1 MVNRTAAQD
10 GALQGMKEICR
21 YMGKSEPTII
31 RYVRTMNFP
40 AAKVNGVWV
49 SDTALVAQWRRKLI
63 DHGK

>member
-31 RYVRTMNFP
+31 RYIRYRGFP
-40 AAKVNGVWV
+40 AKKVGGEWV
-49 SDTALVAQWRRKLI
+49 SDAALIATWRRGLI
-63 DHGK
+63 DGDN

>member
-40 AAKVNGVWV
+40 ATKVNGVWV
-49 SDTALVAQWRRKLI
+49 SDAALVAEWRRRLI
-63 DHGK
+63 DNGK